1 VQNKIGPVLVVIGS
15 IAGIA
20 LLVLGFFALQD
31 KIIHRAI
38 DSYYV
43 EYEVTSD
50 AGLESVTWTDAADP
64 DHAGSNVEKSASTP
78 VSSPFTSEAI
88 IAAGEAARVEATPSG
103 EGTATC
109 RIVKDPGAE
118 NERVLVEAASAAPG
132 EVATCEIVMPADGRF
147 ER

>member
-1 VQNKIGPVLVVIGS
+1 MQNKIGPVLVVIGS

-43 EYEVTSD
+43 VYEATSD
-50 AGLESVTWTDAADP
+50 AGLEAVTWTDMAEP
-64 DHAGSNVEKSASTP
+64 DRREGIVEESATAP
-78 VSSPFTSEAI
+78 VGTPFTSEAVVP
-88 IAAGEAARVEATPSG
+88 AGEPARVRATPSV

-109 RIVKDPGAE
+109 RIVRDPGRG
-118 NERVLVEAASAAPG
+118 NEKVLVEAASAAPG
-132 EVATCEIVMPADGRF
+132 EVATCEIVMPTDGRF
-147 ER
+147 DR